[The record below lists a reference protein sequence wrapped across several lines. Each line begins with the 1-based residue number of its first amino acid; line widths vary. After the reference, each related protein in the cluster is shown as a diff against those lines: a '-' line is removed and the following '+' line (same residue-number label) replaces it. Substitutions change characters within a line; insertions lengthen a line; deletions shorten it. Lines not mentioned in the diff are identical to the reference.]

1 MRYPL
6 SRYRKFLLRCC
17 ALLAFAVCLTPVVPG
32 QDNPEAQLATAP
44 PPMKFVSHDER
55 EQLSGV
61 QDIKART
68 HLSLE
73 LAATRLRHAEELTT
87 RRQFNAAAGELGTY
101 EGLIEDA
108 LNFLG
113 QQGKS
118 GNKIRDLYRRL
129 ELTLRAHAPRLEA
142 IRRET
147 PAEYAVH
154 VKAIAE
160 FARNARTEALNSFY
174 GETVIRGEAHPSN
187 KKASN
192 EKEPKDTSATP
203 KSSSPDSQD
212 KHP

>member
-6 SRYRKFLLRCC
+6 SRYRQFLLRCC
-17 ALLAFAVCLTPVVPG
+17 ALLAFAVCLTPVVRC
-32 QDNPEAQLATAP
+32 QDNPETQLTTAP

-55 EQLSGV
+55 EQLSAA

-68 HLSLE
+68 RISLE
-73 LAATRLRHAEELTT
+73 LAATRLRHAEELTAQH
-87 RRQFNAAAGELGTY
+87 QFNAAASELGSY

-113 QQGKS
+113 RQGTNS
-118 GNKIRDLYRRL
+118 NKIRDLYRRL

-147 PAEYAVH
+147 PSEYAVH

-160 FARNARTEALNSFY
+160 FARDARTEALNSFY
-174 GETVIRGEAHPSN
+174 GETVIHGGAHPSD

-192 EKEPKDTSATP
+192 KESKDTSTAP